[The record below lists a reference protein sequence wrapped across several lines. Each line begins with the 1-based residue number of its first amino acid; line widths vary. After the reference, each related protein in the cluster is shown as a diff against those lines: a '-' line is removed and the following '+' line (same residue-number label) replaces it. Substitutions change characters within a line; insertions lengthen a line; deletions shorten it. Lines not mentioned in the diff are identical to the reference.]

1 MKNVILLGPIDAL
14 IPNQA
19 HGHHPR
25 DRRSVPC
32 AVISAQEGTYGHA
45 GSFFLGAES
54 EKINLEQKIM
64 SILALRINAKRLVIS
79 CVVLAEDAP
88 ASQERTG

>member
-1 MKNVILLGPIDAL
+1 MR
-14 IPNQA
+14 
-19 HGHHPR
+19 GHER
-25 DRRSVPC
+25 
-32 AVISAQEGTYGHA
+32 AGGHVWA
-45 GSFFLGAES
+45 CRLFFLGAES